1 MLYSDRQHCSGIVPR
16 DLFLRE
22 TRSIEEKG
30 REAIVND
37 VRGSKGA
44 LTASERRVLR
54 LISQSKTNREIAV
67 DLSISPATVK
77 RHVENILRKLHLR
90 NRVEAAIYALT
101 LNGCPARGQVRCP
114 LDLWREI
121 CHSLSKIGPVDPW
134 TGNRVQ
140 CYEASSLI
148 FQVQRFPL

>member
-1 MLYSDRQHCSGIVPR
+1 MNEV
-16 DLFLRE
+16 RE
-22 TRSIEEKG
+22 
-30 REAIVND
+30 
-37 VRGSKGA
+37 SKGA

-114 LDLWREI
+114 LDLWREN
-121 CHSLSKIGPVDPW
+121 LPQPEKNWAG
-134 TGNRVQ
+134 
-140 CYEASSLI
+140 
-148 FQVQRFPL
+148 